1 MTSLSKL
8 DALEKKVHQLVGLV
22 EELSEENRALKSQLH
37 SLKQRQ
43 KDENMDSVTREII
56 RTKVQS
62 MLSLLE
68 KI

>member
-22 EELSEENRALKSQLH
+22 EELAEENKALKSQLH
-37 SLKQRQ
+37 SLQQRQ

-68 KI
+68 QI

>member
-1 MTSLSKL
+1 LTSLSKL

-22 EELSEENRALKSQLH
+22 EELAEENKALKSQLH
-37 SLKQRQ
+37 SLQQRQ

-68 KI
+68 QI

>member
-43 KDENMDSVTREII
+43 KDENMYSVTREII

>member
-62 MLSLLE
+62 MLKMLE

>member
-22 EELSEENRALKSQLH
+22 EELSEENKNLKSEVH

>member
-1 MTSLSKL
+1 
-8 DALEKKVHQLVGLV
+8 LV
-22 EELSEENRALKSQLH
+22 EELAEENKALKSQLH
-37 SLKQRQ
+37 SLQQRQ

-68 KI
+68 QI

>member
-22 EELSEENRALKSQLH
+22 EELSEENKNLKSQLH

-43 KDENMDSVTREII
+43 KDENMESVTREII